1 MYLVTIQNKKTM
13 NNEKQPSPNTT
24 NRTPNGFPEGSSI
37 TAGNL
42 IITDNRSTTLESL
55 GINGFHDPYKVMNE
69 QDRLS
74 RLERAYG
81 LSPDASDTQA
91 ETQTEEENDTESPT
105 IEDPEK
111 FDMKHKH
118 SIETFGRGALNA
130 IRISVGTLVETGPE
144 NLAKMAGIKTKETAL
159 FTVDATREAAALAVD
174 ATREATAKVAETAA
188 KAAEKLRLNHI
199 RFKKYVNVIRRAQH
213 VNSLKIRDTV
223 SNNAQSTKKYVDANS
238 SGALDRAKHVKK
250 LREQDIKAAEKA
262 KKAAEK

>member
-13 NNEKQPSPNTT
+13 NNEKQPSPSTT
-24 NRTPNGFPEGSSI
+24 NRTPNGFPEGSSN
-37 TAGNL
+37 TAGNFVV
-42 IITDNRSTTLESL
+42 IDNRSTTLESL
-55 GINGFHDPYKVMNE
+55 GINGFRDPYKAMDD
-69 QDRLS
+69 QDRLA

-81 LSPDASDTQA
+81 LSSDTSA
-91 ETQTEEENDTESPT
+91 EPQMEEVNDTESPT
-105 IEDPEK
+105 IEDPEI

-130 IRISVGTLVETGPE
+130 VRISVGTLVETGPE

-159 FTVDATREAAALAVD
+159 FTVDATREAAALTVD
-174 ATREATAKVAETAA
+174 ATREAAAKVAETAA

-199 RFKKYVNVIRRAQH
+199 RFKKYVNVIKRAQH
-213 VNSLKIRDTV
+213 VNSLTIRDTA
-223 SNNAQSTKKYVDANS
+223 SNNAQSTKKYVDANN